1 MGTLTLLNGMTICL
15 VGYSHD
21 SQSATEAK
29 DAADTVYTNG
39 KIYTVNE
46 AQPADMI
53 VLDQN
58 LFEIDSKDIDET
70 RVLQTI
76 MDGKIVYD
84 RGNQGDGDVYADDML
99 DRMQCF
105 VADLISECP
114 LINSNTTKL
123 HGGLLFSVDWWYRF
137 PVWHLH
143 AV

>member
-1 MGTLTLLNGMTICL
+1 MDRCTETELRFAEPLAGYDLVRIMRTLTLLNGITICL
-15 VGYSHD
+15 VGYPHD
-21 SQSATEAK
+21 SQSATEVK

-46 AQPADMI
+46 AQSADMI

-84 RGNQGDGDVYADDML
+84 RGNQGDEDVDADDML
-99 DRMQCF
+99 DRM
-105 VADLISECP
+105 
-114 LINSNTTKL
+114 
-123 HGGLLFSVDWWYRF
+123 
-137 PVWHLH
+137 
-143 AV
+143 